1 MAPLAL
7 DALHIRVLILGQQLG
22 LKLVDPRLSR
32 NALGRALGVARKH
45 NDMFDAQ
52 RMQIGDGL
60 AHSGLER
67 ILDAEH
73 AHDRAVD
80 RQVQR
85 RQALH
90 LGLDALLDV
99 GFELRASSSNTKC
112 AEPMMARRPSMDE
125 AIPCATMYST
135 AAWRSRCS
143 SPRSRAALTTARA
156 TGCGKC
162 SSRQAE
168 KRRTSSSL
176 QPSVVS
182 TQARRGCASVS
193 VPVLSNTMVSALAND
208 SKYLAPLTI
217 TPILAASLMAV
228 MTATEPVSLSAH
240 E

>member
-1 MAPLAL
+1 MRSTYAY
-7 DALHIRVLILGQQLG
+7 
-22 LKLVDPRLSR
+22 LS
-32 NALGRALGVARKH
+32 
-45 NDMFDAQ
+45 
-52 RMQIGDGL
+52 
-60 AHSGLER
+60 SG
-67 ILDAEH
+67 
-73 AHDRAVD
+73 
-80 RQVQR
+80 
-85 RQALH
+85 
-90 LGLDALLDV
+90 
-99 GFELRASSSNTKC
+99 SSSALNSSTPASRAMRSAVRSESPVSMTTCLTPNACKS
-112 AEPMMARRPSMDE
+112 AMASRTPGLSGSSIPSTPTTVPSTARYSGDRPCIWDSICSLMSDSS
-125 AIPCATMYST
+125 CATCCPCPRST

-143 SPRSRAALTTARA
+143 SPRSRAAFTTARA

-162 SSRQAE
+162 SSKQAE
-168 KRRTSSSL
+168 RRRISSSL